1 MKEETEEVEIKM
13 SIKNPKKTLEQRR
26 RLRRKMTEA
35 EELFWSRVRNKQL
48 DGLRVKRQYGLGP
61 YILDFYIPKY
71 KLAIELDGGVHSIG
85 LVIRKDQN
93 KDAFLNENGISVLRL
108 ENEIVLKNIEAA
120 LKKVIL
126 QIRMD

>member
-13 SIKNPKKTLEQRR
+13 SIKNPRKTLEQRR

-71 KLAIELDGGVHSIG
+71 KLAIELDGGVHSIE

-93 KDAFLNENGISVLRL
+93 KEAFLNENGISVLRL

>member
-1 MKEETEEVEIKM
+1 MKEETEEVKIKM
-13 SIKNPKKTLEQRR
+13 SIKNPRKTLEQRR

-48 DGLRVKRQYGLGP
+48 DGLRVKRQYGLCP

-71 KLAIELDGGVHSIG
+71 KLAIELDGGVHSIE

-93 KDAFLNENGISVLRL
+93 KEAFLNENGISVLRL

>member
-71 KLAIELDGGVHSIG
+71 KLAIELDGGVHSIE

-93 KDAFLNENGISVLRL
+93 KNAFLNENGISVLRL

>member
-1 MKEETEEVEIKM
+1 M
-13 SIKNPKKTLEQRR
+13 SIKNPRKTLEQRR

-71 KLAIELDGGVHSIG
+71 KLAIELDGGVHSIE

-93 KDAFLNENGISVLRL
+93 KNAFLNENGISVLRL

>member
-1 MKEETEEVEIKM
+1 MKEETEEVKIKM
-13 SIKNPKKTLEQRR
+13 SIKNPRKTLEQRR

-71 KLAIELDGGVHSIG
+71 KLAIELDGGVHSIE

-93 KDAFLNENGISVLRL
+93 KEAFLNENGISVLRL

>member
-13 SIKNPKKTLEQRR
+13 SIKNPRKTLEQRR

-48 DGLRVKRQYGLGP
+48 DRLRVKRQYGLGP

-71 KLAIELDGGVHSIG
+71 KLAIELDGGVHSIE

-93 KDAFLNENGISVLRL
+93 KNAFLNENGISVLRL